1 MKHIFWILFFSVTV
15 AGGVLVF
22 LPHGAW
28 PWWDSIWTFVFFV
41 AVYADLAG
49 ATGLA
54 GARLASGV
62 VVIAMAIV
70 LGLTALTGWPCGP
83 LQFTARAGLHLGGA
97 LPLTLPLLAFSL
109 LTVSGRA
116 ADAVFPAAG
125 RNFLAA
131 ATAAG
136 FLITVVN
143 ALAFFVTDRGWWEW
157 NSSHDPNAGVRAVF
171 ALAFLA
177 ALAFALAFVYPIDSR
192 MKRHRWNA
200 GAAAW
205 MAANALFL
213 LANFSKK

>member
-1 MKHIFWILFFSVTV
+1 MKHIFWILFYVATA
-15 AGGVLVF
+15 AGGALVF
-22 LPHGAW
+22 QPPGSW
-28 PWWDSIWTFVFFV
+28 PWWDSIWGFVFFV

-49 ATGLA
+49 AAGLA
-54 GARLASGV
+54 GSRLASGV
-62 VVIAMAIV
+62 VVISMAIV

-116 ADAVFPAAG
+116 AGAAFPEAG

-136 FLITVVN
+136 FLITVVD
-143 ALAFFVTDRGWWEW
+143 ALSFFVTDRAWWDW
-157 NSSHDPNAGVRAVF
+157 NPSQDPNAAVRAVF

-177 ALAFALAFVYPIDSR
+177 AMAFVLAFVYPVDSR
-192 MKRHRWNA
+192 MRRHRWNS

-205 MAANALFL
+205 IAANALFL